1 MSVYINLHGLHSH
14 SPLNLLVIYYSVSHA
29 LDMGKPTKAILS
41 VINIQT
47 TQRKVMTCT
56 NYRKITCS
64 PHVCRKSAK
73 GVIRILSALEG
84 TMVLCAT
91 QVPLQTLDFLK
102 LPENKWTKFWC
113 ILSIFLLPSHVQRW
127 SAHFMTKDDTLYQDT
142 LLVMWLKN
150 RFLGFTVLLRQSVLA
165 LKYKWFLVLKE
176 RVK

>member
-102 LPENKWTKFWC
+102 LPENKWKKLRC
-113 ILSIFLLPSHVQRW
+113 ILSIFFTAKPHAEMICALHDKRWHSIPGYPVSHV
-127 SAHFMTKDDTLYQDT
+127 T
-142 LLVMWLKN
+142 
-150 RFLGFTVLLRQSVLA
+150 
-165 LKYKWFLVLKE
+165 E
-176 RVK
+176 E

>member
-56 NYRKITCS
+56 NYWEITCS

-73 GVIRILSALEG
+73 EVIIILSALEG

-102 LPENKWTKFWC
+102 LPENEWKKSDAFC
-113 ILSIFLLPSHVQRW
+113 QSFLLPSHMQRW
-127 SAHFMTKDDTLYQDT
+127 SAHCMTKDDTLYQDT